1 MPIPADIPAES
12 PYYSAGIDLDS
23 SGIITQ
29 DEFRLARTAAALSRF
44 DPSLYFGEPRQ
55 LRLGIEV
62 TF

>member
-1 MPIPADIPAES
+1 MIVDQSFTFRREELFPLADKYA
-12 PYYSAGIDLDS
+12 
-23 SGIITQ
+23 
-29 DEFRLARTAAALSRF
+29 DEFRTARTAAALNRF